1 MRDRKRKKKA
11 LQPAGLKPMSSLVQ
25 FCISN
30 PKSLVGYLICQT
42 GFVTYWSNLG
52 KYIVQQ
58 SRPLTYAVMTQIFS
72 TLKEYITNVIDPPV
86 IEFHLI
92 SWTILE

>member
-1 MRDRKRKKKA
+1 M
-11 LQPAGLKPMSSLVQ
+11 
-25 FCISN
+25 
-30 PKSLVGYLICQT
+30 
-42 GFVTYWSNLG
+42 YWSNLG

-58 SRPLTYAVMTQIFS
+58 SRTLTYAVMTQIFS

-86 IEFHLI
+86 IEFYLI